1 MYFSEEIKLYYE
13 VQLAPLFLSC
23 TLAIM
28 KFIFLNF
35 FLDKVLVS
43 ALSWEISIDLSFLNK
58 AINKIHAEC
67 ALCV

>member
-1 MYFSEEIKLYYE
+1 MYFSEEIKLYFG

-67 ALCV
+67 TLCV

>member
-1 MYFSEEIKLYYE
+1 MCFSEEIKLCYA
-13 VQLAPLFLSC
+13 VKLAPLLLSC

-67 ALCV
+67 TLCV

>member
-1 MYFSEEIKLYYE
+1 MYFSEEIKLYFG

-35 FLDKVLVS
+35 FGQGFGFSTQLG
-43 ALSWEISIDLSFLNK
+43 NK
-58 AINKIHAEC
+58 Y
-67 ALCV
+67 